1 MADKTKTILESWPGI
16 KKDLLEFLS
25 DSDAWII
32 TQLKEAHATKNNEN
46 LDKIIDIMNSIHNL
60 SHHH

>member
-1 MADKTKTILESWPGI
+1 MADKAKTILDSWPGI

-25 DSDAWII
+25 DSDAWVIA
-32 TQLKEAHATKNNEN
+32 QLKEAHAAKNHEN
-46 LDKIIDIMNSIHNL
+46 MDKLIDIMNSIHNL